1 MQEISRNQKAQNIRS
16 VIRYINKFKNAVLV
30 IYLDDEVINSPLFS
44 SHIRDI
50 AIIHQAGIKVILV
63 PGSKKRIDQV
73 LTDFNFSWN
82 YKNNIRITAEKA
94 MPLIKM
100 AAFDI
105 SNIIMTS
112 LAEHH
117 ISATIGNWVKARA
130 IGVIDGTDFST
141 AGEIEKLNT
150 SAINSILDDGF
161 IPIFPCI
168 GWSSVGKPY
177 NISSVSLAEQIAISL
192 NADKLFFVMMNAEI
206 NSKNFNIPQNIGLS
220 DESEIPAM
228 NLEELDTFLEQN
240 SNSEN
245 KKILSILKIA
255 SNACK
260 NGVSRTHIINGSL
273 DGAMPCEIFSDL
285 GSGTMIYSSNY
296 GKIRFM
302 NQQDIPAVL
311 SVMQPFIEKEIL
323 LPRNYEN
330 LLKNLS
336 DYIVY
341 EIDGG
346 IRACGAL
353 HDYGDG
359 QAEILGIAVDSSFSN
374 LGIGPKIINFLIQQ
388 AKSKNIKTIFI
399 LTTKTSDWF
408 ESLGFTSDTI
418 DSIPLKRKKLW
429 NPERNSKVFRLSLN

>member
-82 YKNNIRITAEKA
+82 YKNNIRITSEKA

-150 SAINSILDDGF
+150 NAINSILDDGF

-177 NISSVSLAEQIAISL
+177 NISSVSLAEQIAVSL

-228 NLEELDTFLEQN
+228 NLEELNTFLEQN

-260 NGVSRTHIINGSL
+260 NGVSRAHIINGSL

-311 SVMQPFIEKEIL
+311 SVMHPFIEKEIL

-330 LLKNLS
+330 LLENLS

-429 NPERNSKVFRLSLN
+429 NPERNSKVFRLSLD

>member
-1 MQEISRNQKAQNIRS
+1 MQKISRNQKAQNIRS

-50 AIIHQAGIKVILV
+50 AIIHQAGIKVVLV

-82 YKNNIRITAEKA
+82 YKNNIRITSEKA

-150 SAINSILDDGF
+150 NAINSILDDGF

-168 GWSSVGKPY
+168 GWSSIGKPY
-177 NISSVSLAEQIAISL
+177 NISSVSIAEQIAVSL

-228 NLEELDTFLEQN
+228 NLEELDIFLEQN
-240 SNSEN
+240 LNSEN

-330 LLKNLS
+330 LLENLS

-388 AKSKNIKTIFI
+388 AKSKKIKTIFI

-429 NPERNSKVFRLSLN
+429 NPKRNSKVFRLSLN

>member
-82 YKNNIRITAEKA
+82 YKNNIRITSEKA

-150 SAINSILDDGF
+150 NAINSILDDGF

-177 NISSVSLAEQIAISL
+177 NISSVSLAEQIAVSL

-228 NLEELDTFLEQN
+228 NLEELNTFLEQN

-260 NGVSRTHIINGSL
+260 NGVSRAHIINGSL

-330 LLKNLS
+330 LLENLS

-429 NPERNSKVFRLSLN
+429 NPERNSKVFRLSLD

>member
-82 YKNNIRITAEKA
+82 YKNNIRITSEKA

-150 SAINSILDDGF
+150 NAINSILDDGF

-177 NISSVSLAEQIAISL
+177 NISSVSLAEQIAVSL

-228 NLEELDTFLEQN
+228 NLEELNTFLKQN
-240 SNSEN
+240 SNSKN

-260 NGVSRTHIINGSL
+260 NGVSRAHIINGSL

-330 LLKNLS
+330 LLENLS

-429 NPERNSKVFRLSLN
+429 NPERNSKVFRLSLD

>member
-1 MQEISRNQKAQNIRS
+1 MQKISRNQKAQNIRS

-50 AIIHQAGIKVILV
+50 AIIHQAGIKVVLV

-73 LTDFNFSWN
+73 LTDFNLSWN
-82 YKNNIRITAEKA
+82 YKNNIRITSENA

-150 SAINSILDDGF
+150 NAINSILDDGF

-206 NSKNFNIPQNIGLS
+206 NSQNFNIPQNIGLS

-228 NLEELDTFLEQN
+228 NLEELDIFLEQN

-285 GSGTMIYSSNY
+285 GSGTMIYSTNY

-330 LLKNLS
+330 LLENLS

-418 DSIPLKRKKLW
+418 YSIPLKRKKLW
-429 NPERNSKVFRLSLN
+429 NPKRNSKVFRLSLD

>member
-82 YKNNIRITAEKA
+82 YKNNIRITSEKA

-150 SAINSILDDGF
+150 NAINSILDDGF

-177 NISSVSLAEQIAISL
+177 NISSVSLAEQIAVSL

-228 NLEELDTFLEQN
+228 NLEELNTFLEQN

-260 NGVSRTHIINGSL
+260 NGVSRAHIINGSL

-285 GSGTMIYSSNY
+285 GSGTMIYSTNY

-330 LLKNLS
+330 LLENLS

-374 LGIGPKIINFLIQQ
+374 LGIGPKIIEFLIQQ
-388 AKSKNIKTIFI
+388 AKSKKIKTIFI

-429 NPERNSKVFRLSLN
+429 NPERNSKVFRLSLD

>member
-1 MQEISRNQKAQNIRS
+1 MQKISRNQKAQNIRS

-50 AIIHQAGIKVILV
+50 AIIHQSGIKVVLV

-73 LTDFNFSWN
+73 LTDFNLSWN
-82 YKNNIRITAEKA
+82 YKNNIRITSENA

-112 LAEHH
+112 LAEHP

-150 SAINSILDDGF
+150 NAINSILDDGF

-206 NSKNFNIPQNIGLS
+206 NSQNFNIPQNIGLS

-285 GSGTMIYSSNY
+285 GSGTMIYSTNY

-330 LLKNLS
+330 LLENLS

-374 LGIGPKIINFLIQQ
+374 LGIGPKIIEFLIQQ
-388 AKSKNIKTIFI
+388 AKSKKIKTIFI
-399 LTTKTSDWF
+399 ITTKTSDWF

-429 NPERNSKVFRLSLN
+429 NPKRNSKVFRLSLN

>member
-82 YKNNIRITAEKA
+82 YKNNIRITSEKA

-150 SAINSILDDGF
+150 NAINSILDDGF

-177 NISSVSLAEQIAISL
+177 NISSVSLAEQIAVSL

-206 NSKNFNIPQNIGLS
+206 NSKNFNIPQNIELS

-228 NLEELDTFLEQN
+228 NLEELNTFLKQN
-240 SNSEN
+240 SNSKN

-260 NGVSRTHIINGSL
+260 NGVSRAHIINGSL

-330 LLKNLS
+330 LLENLS

-429 NPERNSKVFRLSLN
+429 NPERNSKVFRLSLD

>member
-82 YKNNIRITAEKA
+82 YKNNIRITYEKA

-150 SAINSILDDGF
+150 NAINSILDDGF

-177 NISSVSLAEQIAISL
+177 NISSVSLAEQIAVSL

-228 NLEELDTFLEQN
+228 NLEELNTFLEQN

-260 NGVSRTHIINGSL
+260 NGVSRAHIINGSL

-302 NQQDIPAVL
+302 NQQDISAVL

-330 LLKNLS
+330 LLENLS

-429 NPERNSKVFRLSLN
+429 NPKRNSKVFRLSLD

>member
-1 MQEISRNQKAQNIRS
+1 
-16 VIRYINKFKNAVLV
+16 
-30 IYLDDEVINSPLFS
+30 
-44 SHIRDI
+44 
-50 AIIHQAGIKVILV
+50 
-63 PGSKKRIDQV
+63 
-73 LTDFNFSWN
+73 
-82 YKNNIRITAEKA
+82 
-94 MPLIKM
+94 
-100 AAFDI
+100 
-105 SNIIMTS
+105 
-112 LAEHH
+112 
-117 ISATIGNWVKARA
+117 
-130 IGVIDGTDFST
+130 
-141 AGEIEKLNT
+141 
-150 SAINSILDDGF
+150 
-161 IPIFPCI
+161 
-168 GWSSVGKPY
+168 
-177 NISSVSLAEQIAISL
+177 
-192 NADKLFFVMMNAEI
+192 
-206 NSKNFNIPQNIGLS
+206 
-220 DESEIPAM
+220 M

-285 GSGTMIYSSNY
+285 GSGTMIYSTNY

-330 LLKNLS
+330 LLENLS

-374 LGIGPKIINFLIQQ
+374 LGIGPKIIEFLIQQ
-388 AKSKNIKTIFI
+388 AKSKKIKTIFI

-429 NPERNSKVFRLSLN
+429 NPKRNSKVFRLSLN

>member
-82 YKNNIRITAEKA
+82 YKNNIRITSEKA

-150 SAINSILDDGF
+150 NAINSILDDGF

-177 NISSVSLAEQIAISL
+177 NISSVSLAEQIAVSL

-228 NLEELDTFLEQN
+228 NLEELNTFLEQN

-260 NGVSRTHIINGSL
+260 NGVSRAHIINGSL

-330 LLKNLS
+330 LLENLS

-359 QAEILGIAVDSSFSN
+359 QGEILGIAVDSSFSN

-429 NPERNSKVFRLSLN
+429 NPKRNSKVFRLSLD

>member
-1 MQEISRNQKAQNIRS
+1 MQKISRNQKAQNIRS

-50 AIIHQAGIKVILV
+50 AIIHQAGIKVVLV

-73 LTDFNFSWN
+73 LTDFNLSWN
-82 YKNNIRITAEKA
+82 YKNNIRITSENA

-150 SAINSILDDGF
+150 NAINSILDDGF

-168 GWSSVGKPY
+168 GWSSVGKSY

-206 NSKNFNIPQNIGLS
+206 NSQNFNIPQNIGLS

-228 NLEELDTFLEQN
+228 NLEELNTFLEQN

-260 NGVSRTHIINGSL
+260 NGVSRAHIINGSL

-330 LLKNLS
+330 LLENLS

-429 NPERNSKVFRLSLN
+429 NPKRNSKVFRLSLD

>member
-82 YKNNIRITAEKA
+82 YKNNIRITSEKA

-150 SAINSILDDGF
+150 NAINSILDDGF

-177 NISSVSLAEQIAISL
+177 NISSVSLAEQIAVSL

-228 NLEELDTFLEQN
+228 NLEELNTFLEQN

-260 NGVSRTHIINGSL
+260 NGVSRAHIINGSL

-330 LLKNLS
+330 LLENLS

-429 NPERNSKVFRLSLN
+429 NPKRNSKVFRLSLD

>member
-1 MQEISRNQKAQNIRS
+1 MQKISRNQKAQNIRS

-82 YKNNIRITAEKA
+82 YKNNIRITSEKA

-150 SAINSILDDGF
+150 NAINSILDDGF

-177 NISSVSLAEQIAISL
+177 NISSVSLAEQIAVSL

-206 NSKNFNIPQNIGLS
+206 NSKNFNIPQNIELS

-228 NLEELDTFLEQN
+228 NLEELNTFLKQN
-240 SNSEN
+240 SNSKN

-260 NGVSRTHIINGSL
+260 NGVSRAHIINGSL

-330 LLKNLS
+330 LLENLS

-429 NPERNSKVFRLSLN
+429 NPERNSKVFRLSLD

>member
-82 YKNNIRITAEKA
+82 YKNNIRITSEKA

-150 SAINSILDDGF
+150 NAINSILDDGF

-177 NISSVSLAEQIAISL
+177 NISSVSLAEQIAVSL

-206 NSKNFNIPQNIGLS
+206 NSKNFNIPQNIELS

-228 NLEELDTFLEQN
+228 NLEELNTFLEQN

-260 NGVSRTHIINGSL
+260 NGVSRAHIINGSL

-330 LLKNLS
+330 LLENLS

-429 NPERNSKVFRLSLN
+429 NPERNSKVFRLSLD

>member
-82 YKNNIRITAEKA
+82 YKNNIRITSEKA

-150 SAINSILDDGF
+150 NAINSILDDGF

-177 NISSVSLAEQIAISL
+177 NISSVSLAEQIAVSL

-228 NLEELDTFLEQN
+228 NLEELNTFLEQN

-260 NGVSRTHIINGSL
+260 NGVSRAHIINGSL

-330 LLKNLS
+330 LLENLS

-374 LGIGPKIINFLIQQ
+374 LGIGPKIIEFLIQQ
-388 AKSKNIKTIFI
+388 AKSKKIKTIFI

-429 NPERNSKVFRLSLN
+429 NPERNSKVFRLSLD

>member
-1 MQEISRNQKAQNIRS
+1 MQKISRNQKAQNIRS

-50 AIIHQAGIKVILV
+50 AIIHQAGIKVVLV

-73 LTDFNFSWN
+73 LTDFNLSWN
-82 YKNNIRITAEKA
+82 YKNNIRITSENS

-150 SAINSILDDGF
+150 NAINSILDDGF

-206 NSKNFNIPQNIGLS
+206 NSQNFNIPQNIGLS

-285 GSGTMIYSSNY
+285 GSGTMIYSTNY

-330 LLKNLS
+330 LLENLS

-374 LGIGPKIINFLIQQ
+374 LGIGPKIIEFLIQQ
-388 AKSKNIKTIFI
+388 AKSKKIKTIFI

-429 NPERNSKVFRLSLN
+429 NPKRNSKVFRLSLN

>member
-82 YKNNIRITAEKA
+82 YKNNIRITSEKA

-150 SAINSILDDGF
+150 NAINSILDDGF

-177 NISSVSLAEQIAISL
+177 NISSVSLAEQIAVSL

-228 NLEELDTFLEQN
+228 NLEELNTFLEQN

-260 NGVSRTHIINGSL
+260 NGVSRAHIINGSL

-330 LLKNLS
+330 LLENLS

-353 HDYGDG
+353 HDYSDG

-429 NPERNSKVFRLSLN
+429 NPKRNSKVFRLSLD

>member
-177 NISSVSLAEQIAISL
+177 NISSVSLAEQIAVSL

-228 NLEELDTFLEQN
+228 NLEELNTFLEQN

-255 SNACK
+255 STACK
-260 NGVSRTHIINGSL
+260 NGVSRAHIINGSL

-429 NPERNSKVFRLSLN
+429 NPERNSKVFRLSLD

>member
-73 LTDFNFSWN
+73 LTDFNLSWN
-82 YKNNIRITAEKA
+82 YKNNIRITSENA

-150 SAINSILDDGF
+150 NAINSILDDGF

-177 NISSVSLAEQIAISL
+177 NISSVSLAEQIAVSL

-228 NLEELDTFLEQN
+228 NLEELNTFLEQN

-260 NGVSRTHIINGSL
+260 NGVSRAHIINGSL

-429 NPERNSKVFRLSLN
+429 NPERNSKVFRLSLD

>member
-82 YKNNIRITAEKA
+82 YKNNIRITSEKA

-150 SAINSILDDGF
+150 NAINSILDDGF

-177 NISSVSLAEQIAISL
+177 NISSVSLAEQIAVSL
-192 NADKLFFVMMNAEI
+192 NADKLFFVMMNAKI

-228 NLEELDTFLEQN
+228 NLEELNTFLEQN

-245 KKILSILKIA
+245 EKILSILKIA

-260 NGVSRTHIINGSL
+260 NGVSRAHIINGSL

-330 LLKNLS
+330 LLENLS

-353 HDYGDG
+353 HNYGDG

-374 LGIGPKIINFLIQQ
+374 LGIGPKIINFLIQK

-429 NPERNSKVFRLSLN
+429 NPERNSKVFRLSLD

>member
-1 MQEISRNQKAQNIRS
+1 MQKISRNQKAQNIRS

-50 AIIHQAGIKVILV
+50 AIIHQAGIKVVLV

-73 LTDFNFSWN
+73 LTDFNLSWN
-82 YKNNIRITAEKA
+82 YKNNIRITSENA

-150 SAINSILDDGF
+150 NAINSILDDGF

-206 NSKNFNIPQNIGLS
+206 NSQNFNIPQNIGLS

-285 GSGTMIYSSNY
+285 GSGTMIYSTNY

-330 LLKNLS
+330 LLENLS

-359 QAEILGIAVDSSFSN
+359 QYGVARGLPNPTPNLIYIISKAALGGN
-374 LGIGPKIINFLIQQ
+374 LGRGNALFNGKRPQINMQRLIEQ
-388 AKSKNIKTIFI
+388 
-399 LTTKTSDWF
+399 LV
-408 ESLGFTSDTI
+408 L
-418 DSIPLKRKKLW
+418 
-429 NPERNSKVFRLSLN
+429 VFFQI